1 MSGERSWWRETIV
14 WVGILGAFIV
24 IATALVLGLRSAGR

>member
-1 MSGERSWWRETIV
+1 MSRQRSWWRETIL
-14 WVGILGAFIV
+14 WVGMLGAFVI